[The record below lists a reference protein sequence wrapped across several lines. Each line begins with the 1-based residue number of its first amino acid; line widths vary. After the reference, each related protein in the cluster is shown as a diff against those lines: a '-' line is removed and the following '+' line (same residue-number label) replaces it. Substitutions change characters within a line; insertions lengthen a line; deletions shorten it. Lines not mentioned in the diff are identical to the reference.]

1 MNIALQKSLG
11 LLLLILIGFA
21 LQKKIGSNDN
31 IKGIKELILSI
42 ALPATIFVALLKI
55 DLEFELLL
63 LPILALGLNFSL
75 LILFHYFLPLLG
87 LPIGHS
93 KHHTALMLLPSL
105 APGLSCF
112 PFLAE
117 YLGEAS
123 LAKAALADIGNKF
136 FVLIFLYALALHW
149 HNQKHLNQQQIGKRR
164 KFKQLLQTLVNEPIN
179 LVMVLAFVLLG
190 FGITLNTFPYFL
202 ETTILRLSTLM
213 MPLILI
219 FIGLA
224 VKIKWR
230 ELPLMLSILGWRSG
244 LAFCISAI
252 LLFFLPNLTSP
263 MILLLVVFPQSS
275 CSFWPFAHMSAMDSV
290 EKSNNIQNPTF
301 DSNFALSILAC
312 SLPFSTFISLGVFSF
327 SSLFMNPIH
336 LFGIGVFI
344 LGISS
349 IPQLIRIVNKTRL
362 GLA

>member
-123 LAKAALADIGNKF
+123 LAKAALADI
-136 FVLIFLYALALHW
+136 
-149 HNQKHLNQQQIGKRR
+149 
-164 KFKQLLQTLVNEPIN
+164 QTLVNEPIN